1 MLPLLANGDI
11 RYSLDMMTGRFKLQ
25 TMATHTCNA
34 DYVLNGP
41 EIRICTPGDGTSTM
55 GVWSERAPTCEREIL
70 IEV

>member
-1 MLPLLANGDI
+1 MLPPLANGEI
-11 RYSLDMMTGRFKLQ
+11 RYAIDMMAGFELQ
-25 TMATHTCNA
+25 TVATHICNA
-34 DYVLNGP
+34 RYVRNGP